1 MDRALLRVVRTPT
14 STPQGA
20 DVGVR
25 SGDAAGRWR
34 SGSGRGTQARNPRA
48 GGYRQAAVKHRRAL
62 RGSRSPLA
70 GARISFFRQR
80 CGRRRRRRANWIAWG
95 IVGASDGCPWRKKI
109 QKRIDATGAGEGM
122 LVAGAP
128 RRPRRVDP
136 SRWPLDTARLG
147 KREGGP
153 LAFHTGTM
161 EWASLRFPLRATGR
175 ARLEAHCGQASQL
188 GSRGHVAAGRR
199 TKSTY
204 TNAERARRG
213 GGGADSQRPGV

>member
-20 DVGVR
+20 DVGMR

-70 GARISFFRQR
+70 GARISTFRQR
-80 CGRRRRRRANWIAWG
+80 CGRRGPETHPGKRGRRRANWIAWG

-147 KREGGP
+147 KREGGT

-161 EWASLRFPLRATGR
+161 EWASLPRYRPGALGGALWAGISARIMRSRSGGPANKEHVHKRRA
-175 ARLEAHCGQASQL
+175 S
-188 GSRGHVAAGRR
+188 
-199 TKSTY
+199 
-204 TNAERARRG
+204 AERRRR
-213 GGGADSQRPGV
+213 S